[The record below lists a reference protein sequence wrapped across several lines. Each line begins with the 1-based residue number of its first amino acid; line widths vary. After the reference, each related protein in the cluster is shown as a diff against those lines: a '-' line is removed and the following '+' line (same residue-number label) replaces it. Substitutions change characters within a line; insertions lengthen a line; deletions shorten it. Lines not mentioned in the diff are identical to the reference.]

1 MRNADF
7 GLRSKTRGVRVCE
20 EGKASGVKSQK
31 SEVKSQELGVG
42 NQRGGPGEMEK
53 FMLDKNNAVL
63 LIIDIQ
69 DKLASVMT
77 MKDQVVK
84 NCLHLIELAKMQNIP
99 VIVTEQYPKG
109 LGRTV
114 AEIQAALPLYKPIEK
129 VAFNCCCEPAFLA
142 EIKKLG
148 KKKVIVAGMETHI
161 CVLQTSLGLLQEGLD
176 VHLAQDA
183 VCSRTKENWKV
194 GVEFMRVAGAVV
206 TCTETVL
213 FQLLKVAGTEEFK
226 KISMRIR

>member
-1 MRNADF
+1 MID
-7 GLRSKTRGVRVCE
+7 
-20 EGKASGVKSQK
+20 
-31 SEVKSQELGVG
+31 
-42 NQRGGPGEMEK
+42 K
-53 FMLDKNNAVL
+53 FTLDKNDAVL

-99 VIVTEQYPKG
+99 VVLTEQYPRG

-114 AEIQAALPLYKPIEK
+114 AEIQAALLSYKPVEK
-129 VAFNCCCEPAFLA
+129 VAFNCCGEPAFLT

-148 KKKVIVAGMETHI
+148 KKKVIVTGMETHI

-176 VHLAQDA
+176 VHLVQDA
-183 VCSRTKENWKV
+183 VCSRTKANWV
-194 GVEFMRVAGAVV
+194 TGVEFLRDAGAAV
-206 TCTETVL
+206 TCAETVL

>member
-1 MRNADF
+1 
-7 GLRSKTRGVRVCE
+7 
-20 EGKASGVKSQK
+20 
-31 SEVKSQELGVG
+31 
-42 NQRGGPGEMEK
+42 MEK

-129 VAFNCCCEPAFLA
+129 VAFNCCGEPAFWSW
-142 EIKKLG
+142 ELG
-148 KKKVIVAGMETHI
+148 IWD
-161 CVLQTSLGLLQEGLD
+161 L
-176 VHLAQDA
+176 
-183 VCSRTKENWKV
+183 
-194 GVEFMRVAGAVV
+194 
-206 TCTETVL
+206 
-213 FQLLKVAGTEEFK
+213 
-226 KISMRIR
+226 